1 MDMHGDECS
10 GECNHTRVCLMYAA
24 PLRTSSK
31 VHKKSP
37 GQGRMGKPK
46 PTRASMVMVAPP
58 EIPRNAQ
65 QGKVKAAPNAM
76 GRKTSQRGQEQ
87 YRGRSPKAPT
97 SGLNEGTAV

>member
-1 MDMHGDECS
+1 
-10 GECNHTRVCLMYAA
+10 MYAA
-24 PLRTSSK
+24 SLRTPNN
-31 VHKKSP
+31 VHKKDP

-87 YRGRSPKAPT
+87 YRGRSPNAP
-97 SGLNEGTAV
+97 SEILEELRQIGHQEQHNQDHGS